1 MVRSA
6 PFRTALTT
14 VALATFAT
22 PGAQA
27 EQCVGG
33 GFRFTEGSTFV
44 TGATRKDEPCTIGY
58 GLFSAI
64 RGYSIVQRP
73 RHGALGSAGYSGI
86 RFLTAYKPDAGYVG
100 SDEFAV
106 KIRYAPRSTQGELM
120 TVVHVQMS
128 VGP

>member
-1 MVRSA
+1 MARSA
-6 PFRTALTT
+6 AFRTAL
-14 VALATFAT
+14 VAAALVAFAT
-22 PGAQA
+22 SGAQA
-27 EQCVGG
+27 ERCVGG
-33 GFRFTEGSTFV
+33 GFRFTEGNTFV

-64 RGYSIVQRP
+64 RGYSVVQRP

-100 SDEFAV
+100 PDEFAV
-106 KIRYAPRSTQGELM
+106 KIRYAPRSMQGELM
-120 TVVHVQMS
+120 TVVHVQIS